1 MKVRPPLLRRRHGA
15 TDTVFVPK
23 RLYVFIVLW
32 NPAALA
38 NKLGILAFYHRI
50 NPSQG
55 FRRIVYLVSAFCVM
69 FTVGVH
75 IPIVAQ
81 CEPIRH
87 FWDRDR
93 PGSCMRM
100 TPTLFANTIFSVV
113 ADVVILLMP
122 LPMVFT
128 LKITTKQ
135 RIGLIFIFG
144 IGIL

>member
-1 MKVRPPLLRRRHGA
+1 MPLTA
-15 TDTVFVPK
+15 SSFQK
-23 RLYVFIVLW
+23 KLYIFIVLW

-38 NKLGILAFYHRI
+38 NKLSILAFYHRI

-55 FRRIVYLVSAFCVM
+55 FRRIVYLVSAFCVL

-81 CEPIRH
+81 CQPISY
-87 FWDRDR
+87 FWDRDQ

-135 RIGLIFIFG
+135 RIGLIVIFC